1 MWFLIQVHD
10 QHIGITYDVI
20 SHYFTFLS
28 AILSFIPMEFQMTW
42 VLLLS
47 SYIFRKCI
55 GLF

>member
-1 MWFLIQVHD
+1 MLFLIQVHD

-20 SHYFTFLS
+20 SHNFTFLS
-28 AILSFIPMEFQMTW
+28 AILSFIPMEFHMTW

-47 SYIFRKCI
+47 SHIIRKCI